1 MRASYRVSTGIM
13 ISQQCPFPGVW
24 TFAISLACLDPAK
37 FLAFGLFNRRSHFLV
52 GCLNQVLALCIG
64 LFRSLELILFFG
76 NFKVMFEF
84 FFEIFDWLRI
94 FLDVRIVGLVQICFM
109 HALCESLA
117 ALQVGIYLQDWLFR
131 YRESRFFFQIVF
143 ARIVGVR
150 VSVSVA
156 WHVV

>member
-1 MRASYRVSTGIM
+1 
-13 ISQQCPFPGVW
+13 
-24 TFAISLACLDPAK
+24 
-37 FLAFGLFNRRSHFLV
+37 
-52 GCLNQVLALCIG
+52 
-64 LFRSLELILFFG
+64 
-76 NFKVMFEF
+76 MFEF

-94 FLDVRIVGLVQICFM
+94 FLDVRIVGLVQIWLLQ
-109 HALCESLA
+109 ALCESLA

-150 VSVSVA
+150 MSVSVA